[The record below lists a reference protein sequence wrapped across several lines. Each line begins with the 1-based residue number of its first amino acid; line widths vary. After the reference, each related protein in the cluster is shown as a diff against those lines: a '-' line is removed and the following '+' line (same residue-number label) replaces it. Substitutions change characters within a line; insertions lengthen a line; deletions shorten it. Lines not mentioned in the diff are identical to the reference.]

1 MDTDRK
7 QKYQFVLKKNKY
19 KDFEILVLCWLR
31 EILAAY
37 CLIKRTLIFHKMTY
51 VKLETGD
58 ETQSHQK
65 IFVKILQ
72 VVKPRAKFS
81 RTRTC
86 WRLVL

>member
-19 KDFEILVLCWLR
+19 KDFEILVLCWLL

-37 CLIKRTLIFHKMTY
+37 CLITRMLIFNEITY

-58 ETQSHQK
+58 EIQSHQK
-65 IFVKILQ
+65 NACNFY
-72 VVKPRAKFS
+72 
-81 RTRTC
+81 
-86 WRLVL
+86 